1 MRRTCL
7 IAAVALVIFHL
18 PGCFESKV
26 PMASSEKSKI
36 EPKMVGDW
44 TQVFDKKDKAKPFR
58 LRIAKF
64 NEREYFVS
72 WAQKGEDAVTTRA
85 YAVSVG
91 DVLIM
96 NVQNIDPADDDDER
110 TFVFFKYKIS
120 PDGSLA
126 AQILNGD
133 CPLLKEKTFETS
145 AEFMAFMKKNIGDK
159 TLFTDPITFKNAEGL
174 ELRIT
179 AKNDRD

>member
-7 IAAVALVIFHL
+7 IAMIALVIFHL

-36 EPKMVGDW
+36 DSDLVGDW
-44 TQVFDKKDKAKPFR
+44 IQVVEKKDKPFK

-72 WAQKGEDAVTTRA
+72 WAQREKDAAMART
-85 YAVSVG
+85 YSVNVG
-91 DVLIM
+91 GVQIL
-96 NVQNIDPADDDDER
+96 NVQNINPVYDDDER
-110 TFVFFKYKIS
+110 TFLFFKYRIS

-126 AQILNGD
+126 TQTLNGH
-133 CPLLKEKTFETS
+133 CPLLKEKTFETP

-159 TLFTDPITFKNAEGL
+159 TLFADPMTFKKAEGL
-174 ELRIT
+174 KLRI
-179 AKNDRD
+179 AIENDGD

>member
-1 MRRTCL
+1 M
-7 IAAVALVIFHL
+7 VALVIFHL

-44 TQVFDKKDKAKPFR
+44 TQVVDKKGKAKPFR

-64 NEREYFVS
+64 NEREYFVT
-72 WAQKGEDAVTTRA
+72 WGQKGEDAVTTRA
-85 YAVSVG
+85 YSVNVG
-91 DVLIM
+91 DIRIL
-96 NVQNIDPADDDDER
+96 NVQNIDPAADDDER
-110 TFVFFKYKIS
+110 TFLFFKYKIS
-120 PDGSLA
+120 ADGSLT

-133 CPLLKEKTFETS
+133 CPLLKEKTFKTS

-159 TLFTDPITFKNAEGL
+159 TLFADPMTFKKAKGL
-174 ELRIT
+174 ELRIA
-179 AKNDRD
+179 AKDD

>member
-7 IAAVALVIFHL
+7 IAMVALVIFHL

-44 TQVFDKKDKAKPFR
+44 TQVVDKKGKANPFR

-72 WAQKGEDAVTTRA
+72 WGQKGEDAVTTRA
-85 YAVSVG
+85 YAVKVG

-96 NVQNIDPADDDDER
+96 NVQNIDPGDDDDER
-110 TFVFFKYKIS
+110 TFLFFKYKIS
-120 PDGSLA
+120 ADGSLVT
-126 AQILNGD
+126 QILDGD
-133 CPLLKEKTFETS
+133 NPLLKEKTFKTS
-145 AEFMAFMKKNIGDK
+145 AELMAFMTKNIGDK
-159 TLFTDPITFKNAEGL
+159 TLFADPMTFKKTEDL
-174 ELRIT
+174 KLRI
-179 AKNDRD
+179 AIEND

>member
-7 IAAVALVIFHL
+7 IAMVALVIFHL

-44 TQVFDKKDKAKPFR
+44 IGVVEEKDKQKPFR

-64 NEREYFVS
+64 NEREYFVT

-85 YAVSVG
+85 YAVNVG
-91 DVLIM
+91 DLLIM
-96 NVQNIDPADDDDER
+96 NVQNIDPAAEDDER
-110 TFVFFKYKIS
+110 TFLFFKYKIS
-120 PDGSLA
+120 ADGSLVV
-126 AQILNGD
+126 QILDGD
-133 CPLLKEKTFETS
+133 CPLLKEKTFKTS

-159 TLFTDPITFKNAEGL
+159 TLFADPMTFKNAEGL
-174 ELRIT
+174 KLRIVIE
-179 AKNDRD
+179 ND

>member
-7 IAAVALVIFHL
+7 IAMVALVIFHL

-26 PMASSEKSKI
+26 PMASSDKSKI

-44 TQVFDKKDKAKPFR
+44 IQVVEKKDKAKPFR

-64 NEREYFVS
+64 NERECFVT
-72 WAQKGEDAVTTRA
+72 WGQKGEDAVTTRA
-85 YAVSVG
+85 YAVNVG
-91 DVLIM
+91 DVRIM
-96 NVQNIDPADDDDER
+96 NVQNIDPAAEDDER

-120 PDGSLA
+120 ADSSLVV
-126 AQILNGD
+126 QILDGD
-133 CPLLKEKTFETS
+133 SPLLKEKTFKTS

-159 TLFTDPITFKNAEGL
+159 TLFTDPMTFKKAEDL
-174 ELRIT
+174 ELRIA
-179 AKNDRD
+179 AKDD